1 MSKGGLLFIFGQ
13 SSMPSR
19 KANYSDRQAGTEE
32 MQMTAKEEK
41 VRAESRGW
49 GSDHHHYYFIHCG
62 EKTCLENRV
71 SGG

>member
-32 MQMTAKEEK
+32 TQMTAKEEK
-41 VRAESRGW
+41 VRAE
-49 GSDHHHYYFIHCG
+49 
-62 EKTCLENRV
+62 
-71 SGG
+71 GGGAIIIIIILFTVGKRHV

>member
-1 MSKGGLLFIFGQ
+1 
-13 SSMPSR
+13 MPSR